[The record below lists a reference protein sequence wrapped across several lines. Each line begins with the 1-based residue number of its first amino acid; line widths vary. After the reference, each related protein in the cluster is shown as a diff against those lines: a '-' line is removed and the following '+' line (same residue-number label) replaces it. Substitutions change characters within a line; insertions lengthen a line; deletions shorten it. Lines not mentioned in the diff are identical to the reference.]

1 MPTSVLTQEAQ
12 QHLATFHGSLGYSW
26 SNKPPEFTNIVMI
39 FQPDWQNMCSDLYE
53 EDMEDGDGAKVGN
66 PITSGLF
73 DQFLTDATEEDMEL
87 FESIMTT
94 SRNGKAYLRYFQLKL
109 LTSTD
114 TRKAAGLPISDA
126 IRSYLGKTGWD
137 LNP

>member
-1 MPTSVLTQEAQ
+1 
-12 QHLATFHGSLGYSW
+12 
-26 SNKPPEFTNIVMI
+26 
-39 FQPDWQNMCSDLYE
+39 MCSDLYE
-53 EDMEDGDGAKVGN
+53 EDMEDSNGVTVQN
-66 PITSGLF
+66 PITMGLF

-126 IRSYLGKTGWD
+126 IRSYLSKTGWD